1 MNMRG
6 YGCFYKKKIF
16 VCILLLAVAYLISLY
31 HIIEL
36 PAGGSVTFCSTL
48 FLYLITY
55 FFGVRTGALWGAIYG
70 MCKFLTALA
79 ADTHAPGFSD
89 MILDYVLAYGA
100 VSLGGLVCV
109 RKGKAFG
116 TLQIGY
122 LAGMATRF
130 VVACISGICFYYNEA
145 QSVGANLRYVT
156 AYNGGYILAEGMICF
171 VILCIPPVIEALSYL
186 KEGFEKNN
194 ADITLEEF

>member
-1 MNMRG
+1 MNMQR

-16 VCILLLAVAYLISLY
+16 VCVLLFAVAYLISLY

-55 FFGVRTGALWGAIYG
+55 FFDIRTGALWGAIYG
-70 MCKFLTALA
+70 MCKFLTALVT
-79 ADTHAPGFSD
+79 DTYAPGISD

-100 VSLGGLVCV
+100 ISLGGMVCL

-122 LAGMATRF
+122 LAGMAARF
-130 VVACISGICFYYNEA
+130 VVACVSGFIFYYNGE
-145 QSVGANLRYVT
+145 QSVGANFRYVT

-171 VILCIPPVIEALSYL
+171 VILCIPPVIEALNYL

-194 ADITLEEF
+194 TDITLEEF

>member
-1 MNMRG
+1 MGSNIWNVQIPDCTGRRHS
-6 YGCFYKKKIF
+6 CF
-16 VCILLLAVAYLISLY
+16 
-31 HIIEL
+31 
-36 PAGGSVTFCSTL
+36 
-48 FLYLITY
+48 
-55 FFGVRTGALWGAIYG
+55 
-70 MCKFLTALA
+70 
-79 ADTHAPGFSD
+79 GFSD

-122 LAGMATRF
+122 LAGMAARF

-156 AYNGGYILAEGMICF
+156 AYNGGYILAEG
-171 VILCIPPVIEALSYL
+171 
-186 KEGFEKNN
+186 
-194 ADITLEEF
+194 